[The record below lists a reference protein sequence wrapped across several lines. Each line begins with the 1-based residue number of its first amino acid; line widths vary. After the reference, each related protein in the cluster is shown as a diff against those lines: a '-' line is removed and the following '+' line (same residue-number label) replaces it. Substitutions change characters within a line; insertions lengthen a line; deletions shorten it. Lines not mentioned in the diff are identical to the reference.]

1 MKPDA
6 TEATG
11 GGSAWVRGRT
21 VWLVGML
28 LVAPQA
34 LAQGDDPTPAQ
45 SVSACAQGPV
55 GPTLDPIV
63 GQRVGRDELD
73 CLPSGRHLGAVVD
86 VWFNQVIN
94 QQISGGGMAFFDP
107 VRFSS
112 HGRSWRQT
120 RFHLDGID
128 ITDPARP
135 GEPLFALPYAAWDGL
150 AYRSLWT
157 ARPGVNLEFGAETP
171 TPWMIAGATGADVGG
186 GTWIPSGL
194 FDREPA
200 TEFGATPER
209 RRLRPVAELSVGRGW
224 QLGQNGRLRLIGSF
238 TEHDHRYPT
247 LRSSDGRN
255 VVDRARRAT
264 FALRHEID
272 DGRTQISTT
281 VFGQTGARSHEGAQY
296 RWEQPLTLDTSSRV
310 FGGHVRWAR
319 PAAGLS
325 VFTGVTTRRDDE
337 RRNHETS
344 IVRDLESE
352 WLYLER
358 PRAAEDLGRWRFDA
372 GADWAWQG
380 WKLQLRGAHSRIDLD
395 VHTQPL
401 RGVSYHR
408 GPARGHAVAQTIELA
423 APDLRHTLWGRE
435 ARVDLAR
442 SVRLGGVTLQM
453 MTALDHSAVGARR
466 GRQLGYWSPAGG
478 ATMRTA
484 CGRAECFALVRHE
497 PVSLTR
503 DVSEFLSP
511 EGCIGDAR
519 LA

>member
-1 MKPDA
+1 M
-6 TEATG
+6 
-11 GGSAWVRGRT
+11 
-21 VWLVGML
+21 WLVGML

-310 FGGHVRWAR
+310 LGAMSAGPVR
-319 PAAGLS
+319 PPG
-325 VFTGVTTRRDDE
+325 
-337 RRNHETS
+337 
-344 IVRDLESE
+344 
-352 WLYLER
+352 
-358 PRAAEDLGRWRFDA
+358 
-372 GADWAWQG
+372 
-380 WKLQLRGAHSRIDLD
+380 
-395 VHTQPL
+395 
-401 RGVSYHR
+401 
-408 GPARGHAVAQTIELA
+408 
-423 APDLRHTLWGRE
+423 
-435 ARVDLAR
+435 
-442 SVRLGGVTLQM
+442 
-453 MTALDHSAVGARR
+453 
-466 GRQLGYWSPAGG
+466 SP
-478 ATMRTA
+478 
-484 CGRAECFALVRHE
+484 CS
-497 PVSLTR
+497 PV
-503 DVSEFLSP
+503 
-511 EGCIGDAR
+511 
-519 LA
+519 